1 MKTPYTA
8 ISVATAWVPNTAIN
22 KIFAGRMDQKGPRV
36 RVRNMVRCPAT
47 DIFKYIMV
55 WVCAWSRWKTFSES
69 QNRPKMATVPMTPR
83 TVEMP
88 STSRM
93 FHASG
98 LLLYLTLS

>member
-47 DIFKYIMV
+47 DIFKYIMSGV
-55 WVCAWSRWKTFSES
+55 RMVEMENVQRKPEQAKNGDRPYDA
-69 QNRPKMATVPMTPR
+69 QNRGNA
-83 TVEMP
+83 EHQ
-88 STSRM
+88 RM
-93 FHASG
+93 FHASAC
-98 LLLYLTLS
+98 YCT